1 MTYAGSG
8 WKPKDR
14 FDENFVHA
22 DKEYADLQKYRKQLV
37 LFSDDLEHLNEV
49 DESLAGFLIDETECF
64 DDCPEIDRARQ
75 LVQEAYEIIKDYQ
88 HIQLLWVDEQ
98 KIEGYASGGK

>member
-14 FDENFVHA
+14 FDENWVHA
-22 DKEYADLQKYRKQLV
+22 DKEFAELAKYRKALL
-37 LFSDDLEHLNEV
+37 LFSDDLELLGEV
-49 DESLAGFLIDETECF
+49 DESLAAFLIDETECF

-75 LVQEAYEIIKDYQ
+75 LVQEAHEIITDYQ
-88 HIQLLWVDEQ
+88 KVQLLWVEESSKDE
-98 KIEGYASGGK
+98 

>member
-14 FDENFVHA
+14 FDENWVHA
-22 DKEYADLQKYRKQLV
+22 DKEFAELAKYRKALL
-37 LFSDDLEHLNEV
+37 LFSDDLELLGEV
-49 DESLAGFLIDETECF
+49 DESLAAFLIDETECF

-75 LVQEAYEIIKDYQ
+75 LVQAAYDIIKDYQ
-88 HIQLLWVDEQ
+88 TIQLMWVDEQ
-98 KIEGYASGGK
+98 KIEGYSSGGK